1 MAVLTKSA
9 TPGDTQVT
17 YAHASVGKNP
27 LGETVTAF
35 ALVGSLEASTVVL
48 IDIKLAFAG
57 DGEKIRLLTTEVLL
71 RAATVELAKPKNLW
85 YWTSRNTVLLL
96 PFLTETVLTD
106 G

>member
-1 MAVLTKSA
+1 MLSI
-9 TPGDTQVT
+9 
-17 YAHASVGKNP
+17 YLASV
-27 LGETVTAF
+27 L
-35 ALVGSLEASTVVL
+35 LVS
-48 IDIKLAFAG
+48 IRAFAG
-57 DGEKIRLLTTEVLL
+57 DGKKIRLLTTEFLL